1 MTANARTAP
10 APTEIGATA
19 TSSSAP
25 RQMTPLAWTL
35 LITLSIL
42 WGGSFFFTKVAV
54 AEIGSMEIVFLR
66 VALAAIVLH
75 IVLRLRGLAFPLSWS
90 GFAPFLVMG
99 ALNNVVPFTLLT
111 WGQTQIA
118 SGLASILNAFT
129 PISTVIIL
137 HLFTTTDRAT
147 PMKAVG
153 VVLGFCG
160 VAVMI
165 GTAAI
170 TGVGDH
176 LLAELACLGATV
188 SYGTSA
194 LYGRRFMGTPALVT
208 AAGQLTGSSIIL
220 LPILLMSGGLIDL
233 AANWPSTEVVIA
245 MAGLAF
251 LSTALAYLLF
261 FRILS
266 VAGPANVMLVTFLVP
281 VSAILAGVFVLGEQ
295 LQPRHWAGIMLIAA
309 ALATIDG
316 RLPRR
321 LARALR
327 RN

>member
-1 MTANARTAP
+1 MTATTPTPTASAPTSTANAA
-10 APTEIGATA
+10 
-19 TSSSAP
+19 
-25 RQMTPLAWTL
+25 RQMTPLAWAL

-42 WGGSFFFTKVAV
+42 WGGSFFFTKIAV
-54 AEIGSMEIVFLR
+54 AEIGPMEIVFLR
-66 VALAAIVLH
+66 IVFAAVTLH
-75 IVLRLRGLAFPLSWS
+75 VVLRLRGLAFPLTWS

-99 ALNNVVPFTLLT
+99 AINNVVPFTLLT

-176 LLAELACLGATV
+176 VLAELACLGATV
-188 SYGTSA
+188 SYGASA

-208 AAGQLTGSSIIL
+208 AAGQLTGSSVIL
-220 LPILLMSGGLIDL
+220 LPIVLLTGGLSDL
-233 AANWPSTEVVIA
+233 ATNWPSGEVVIA
-245 MAGLAF
+245 MTGLAF
-251 LSTALAYLLF
+251 LSTALAYILF

-281 VSAILAGVFVLGEQ
+281 VSAILAGVLVLGEV

-309 ALATIDG
+309 ALVTIDG

-321 LARALR
+321 LARLVR
-327 RN
+327 YR